1 MQKSIKL
8 LILEDRPEDA
18 ELILYHLRGA
28 GFDPIWQRVDT
39 RQDYQQ
45 ALSSEIDLILAD
57 VDLPQFDALAAVQL
71 LNESGFAIPL
81 IVVTGYYEK
90 MALEC
95 LKLGAV
101 DYLLKDRLSRLGQ
114 AVESALEKKK
124 IADQKDHANRKLQR
138 SEERYRNIFEG
149 VHDAILVE
157 ADNDTFLDVNQR
169 ACELYGWAY
178 EDLIGQSVSVILPEG
193 ELPLSRDVIMEAS
206 VRKKPIVRINRR
218 ANGELFPVEITGGVH
233 KFAEQ
238 EVFLVVVRDITESRK
253 YQQDLRESETRFR
266 KIAETSVDANLV
278 LDQAGRIAL
287 WNPAAE
293 RIFDCPA
300 QDAIGRQ
307 ISDFIHPDYYPE
319 FEQTLQRTV
328 DTSKGYIL
336 GVADEFLA
344 QRSDGLDFPA
354 EVSLTSWQQEDQY
367 YYSAVLRDVTAARE
381 AIHRIQVQERLA
393 AVGQMAAGIAHD
405 FNNTLIPINLYSES
419 LMKEPQLSEQAI
431 EQLMII
437 RKQVNRAAKLTSQIL
452 DFSRR
457 SLLEIQPINLY
468 SYLSELIENLLKR
481 TLPETIRIDL
491 HAEHELYVIEADVSR
506 LQQVFLNLALNARDA
521 MPDGGQLS
529 FRLEIQDPDFEP
541 QGIEAGEVAQW
552 LRITVQDTGK
562 GIPEKV
568 LDHIFEPFYTTK
580 RPGEGTGLGL
590 AQVYGIIKQHK
601 GAIEVDSSED
611 GGTAITLYLPLSCSE
626 IYKNPDWEYDDLLS
640 GGECI
645 LVVEDDLATR
655 RAITDVLETSG
666 YKVLLAADGPDALTV
681 LEQHAA
687 DIQLVVSDM
696 VLPHLDGEQL
706 YQIIRKQYPEIRIL
720 IVTGHP
726 LDDSTRSFLQMEGS
740 DWLTKPFTQDVLA
753 KAIRRM
759 FSVER

>member
-1 MQKSIKL
+1 MRKSIKL

-28 GFDPIWQRVDT
+28 GFDPLWQRVDT

-45 ALSSEIDLILAD
+45 ALSSELDLILAD
-57 VDLPQFDALAAVQL
+57 VDLPQFDALSAVKL
-71 LNESGFAIPL
+71 LNETGFDIPF
-81 IVVTGYYEK
+81 IVVTGYYEE

-95 LKLGAV
+95 LKSGAV

-157 ADNDTFLDVNQR
+157 ADDDTFLDVNQR

-193 ELPLSRDVIMEAS
+193 ELPLSRDAIMEAS

-300 QDAIGRQ
+300 QDAIGRH

-344 QRSDGLDFPA
+344 QGSDGLDFPA

-405 FNNTLIPINLYSES
+405 FNNTLIPVSLYSES

-481 TLPETIRIDL
+481 ALPETIRIDL

-562 GIPEKV
+562 GISEKV
-568 LDHIFEPFYTTK
+568 MDHIFEPFFTTK

-611 GGTAITLYLPLSCSE
+611 VGTAISLYLPLSCSE
-626 IYKNPDWEYDDLLS
+626 IYKNPDWEYDELLS

>member
-1 MQKSIKL
+1 MQKPIKL

-28 GFDPIWQRVDT
+28 GFDPLWQRVDT

-45 ALSSEIDLILAD
+45 ALSSELDLILAD
-57 VDLPQFDALAAVQL
+57 VDLPQFDALSAVQL
-71 LNESGFAIPL
+71 LNETGFAIPL

-157 ADNDTFLDVNQR
+157 ADDGTFLDVNQR

-193 ELPLSRDVIMEAS
+193 ELPLSRDVILEAS

-266 KIAETSVDANLV
+266 KIAEPSVDANLV

-300 QDAIGRQ
+300 QDAIGRH

-344 QRSDGLDFPA
+344 QGSDGLDFPA

-367 YYSAVLRDVTAARE
+367 YYSAVLRDVTAARG

-405 FNNTLIPINLYSES
+405 FNNTLIPVSLYSES
-419 LMKEPQLSEQAI
+419 LMNEPQLSEQAI

-481 TLPETIRIDL
+481 ALPETIRIDL

-541 QGIEAGEVAQW
+541 QGIEAGEVTQW

-562 GIPEKV
+562 GISEKV
-568 LDHIFEPFYTTK
+568 MDHIFEPFFTTK

-601 GAIEVDSSED
+601 GAIDVDSSED
-611 GGTAITLYLPLSCSE
+611 RGTAITLYLPLSCSDT
-626 IYKNPDWEYDDLLS
+626 YKNPDWEYDELLS

-666 YKVLLAADGPDALTV
+666 YKVLLAADGPDALAV

-687 DIQLVVSDM
+687 DIQLV
-696 VLPHLDGEQL
+696 
-706 YQIIRKQYPEIRIL
+706 
-720 IVTGHP
+720 
-726 LDDSTRSFLQMEGS
+726 
-740 DWLTKPFTQDVLA
+740 
-753 KAIRRM
+753 
-759 FSVER
+759 

>member
-1 MQKSIKL
+1 MQKTIKL

-28 GFDPIWQRVDT
+28 GFDPLWQRVDT

-45 ALSSEIDLILAD
+45 ALSSDLDLILAD

-71 LNESGFAIPL
+71 LNETGFAIPL

-157 ADNDTFLDVNQR
+157 ADDDTFLDVNQR

-193 ELPLSRDVIMEAS
+193 ELPLNRDVIMEAS

-253 YQQDLRESETRFR
+253 YQQNLRESETRFR

-293 RIFDCPA
+293 KIFNCPE

-611 GGTAITLYLPLSCSE
+611 VGTAITLYLPLSCSE
-626 IYKNPDWEYDDLLS
+626 IYKNPDWEYDELLS

-681 LEQHAA
+681 LEQHTA